1 MIIYGKIQHGQR
13 VMVVQG
19 PGFSFNIYDKAGAIK
34 NETPQASGAENRTAL
49 NHYNTHNTPLSDV
62 NKKIDFRA

>member
-34 NETPQASGAENRTAL
+34 NETPQASGAGKTTSANC
-49 NHYNTHNTPLSDV
+49 YDQHNAV
-62 NKKIDFRA
+62 NAPVKRKIDVRA

>member
-1 MIIYGKIQHGQR
+1 MIAYGTIRGGQR
-13 VMVVQG
+13 VTIIKGAGYSFTIHDNAGVV
-19 PGFSFNIYDKAGAIK
+19 K